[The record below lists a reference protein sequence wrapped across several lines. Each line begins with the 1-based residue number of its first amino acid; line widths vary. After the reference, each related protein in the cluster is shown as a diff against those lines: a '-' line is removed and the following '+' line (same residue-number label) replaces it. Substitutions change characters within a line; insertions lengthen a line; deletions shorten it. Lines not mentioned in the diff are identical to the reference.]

1 MGRLKKILELNPFYL
16 FLLPLFFVLHGVT
29 ENYPLIPF
37 TDALKLTAI
46 YLGASLLIAILF
58 WIFYRNISKAF
69 LLAFLVMAYQFAF
82 GSIQDFLKDSFDNTF
97 IYRYRFI
104 LPFSILIFIFTAIW
118 IKRRKKTLLQL
129 SLYLNILFIT
139 LLLID
144 TASLTVKA
152 SARKEPVQSS
162 IKELTPCDSCTK
174 PDIYLL
180 VADEYAGAS
189 TLKELFQF
197 DNSEFENDLKKRGFH
212 VINNSISNYN
222 FSPFAIAS
230 MLKMDYLEKLVGSN
244 TSSNDMNICYSTIK
258 ENRTFDFF
266 KHSGYK
272 IYNYS
277 IFDLPGQPTVAKSS
291 LLHGKTKPITSQ
303 TFTYRI
309 LKQLGY
315 HLAKDLRLK
324 FAIEGIIYKE
334 LKANEKIYT
343 LTQKTAREKSQGPK
357 FVYTHLLMPHYPYY
371 FDSKGNATPINKLT
385 ESYNL
390 NEKAYTEYLLYTNKK
405 LLTLID
411 HIKASSSEPPII
423 ILIGDHG
430 FRQYRQKVEQ
440 KYNFL
445 NFNAVFFPDSN
456 YTGFYKGMSNV
467 NQFRVILNSQF
478 GQRLSILKDSMS
490 YLRP

>member
-1 MGRLKKILELNPFYL
+1 
-16 FLLPLFFVLHGVT
+16 
-29 ENYPLIPF
+29 
-37 TDALKLTAI
+37 
-46 YLGASLLIAILF
+46 
-58 WIFYRNISKAF
+58 
-69 LLAFLVMAYQFAF
+69 
-82 GSIQDFLKDSFDNTF
+82 
-97 IYRYRFI
+97 
-104 LPFSILIFIFTAIW
+104 
-118 IKRRKKTLLQL
+118 
-129 SLYLNILFIT
+129 
-139 LLLID
+139 
-144 TASLTVKA
+144 
-152 SARKEPVQSS
+152 
-162 IKELTPCDSCTK
+162 
-174 PDIYLL
+174 
-180 VADEYAGAS
+180 
-189 TLKELFQF
+189 
-197 DNSEFENDLKKRGFH
+197 
-212 VINNSISNYN
+212 
-222 FSPFAIAS
+222 
-230 MLKMDYLEKLVGSN
+230 
-244 TSSNDMNICYSTIK
+244 MNICYSTIK

-315 HLAKDLRLK
+315 HLVKDFRLK

-334 LKANEKIYT
+334 LKGNEKIYT
-343 LTQKTAREKSQGPK
+343 LTQKTAREKSPGPK

-371 FDSKGNATPINKLT
+371 FDSKGNATPIEKLT

-390 NEKAYTEYLLYTNKK
+390 NEKAYTEYLQYTNKK
-405 LLTLID
+405 LLSLID
-411 HIKASSSEPPII
+411 HIRVSSPAPPII
-423 ILIGDHG
+423 ILMGDHG

-456 YTGFYKGMSNV
+456 YTGFYKRMSNV

-478 GQRLSILKDSMS
+478 GQQLPILKDSMS